1 MNTMIKTLSI
11 VIPAYNEERTVALI
25 LDRVFDV
32 TLIRNIGKEVI
43 VVNDCSSDGTDQAV
57 KDYITR
63 YPERNIQYVIH
74 ERNRGKGA
82 ALHSGFKKATGEYVI
97 VQDADLE
104 CDPEDWNE
112 MLVPVIRGQADV
124 VYGSRFIGNKPRRV
138 LSYGH
143 TLVNKYLTIFS
154 NLFTNM
160 NITDM
165 ETCYKLFD
173 TKFIQGIPL
182 REERFGFEPEVTA
195 RISKVKGLRIYEV
208 GIAYYARTR
217 EDGKKIGW
225 KDGFRALYCIVR
237 YNLFD

>member
-63 YPERNIQYVIH
+63 YPERNIQYVVH